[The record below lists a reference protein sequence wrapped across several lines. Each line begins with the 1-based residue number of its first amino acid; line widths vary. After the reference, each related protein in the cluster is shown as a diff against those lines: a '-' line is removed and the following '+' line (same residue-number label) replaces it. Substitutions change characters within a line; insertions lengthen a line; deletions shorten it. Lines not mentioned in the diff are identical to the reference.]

1 MTLSYIAKYADI
13 DLDSDIDIEIRGI
26 KPLHLASSGDITF
39 LHSNKYLKE
48 LQDTKASAIL
58 IESKYVEY
66 LPSGVI
72 PLITDEPYL
81 KLAYISKLFAPKLSA
96 KTYKP
101 TLGEKSDISDTT
113 RCGKDVTIGKNTQI
127 MSGCYIGDGVKIGDD
142 VLIYPNVTI
151 YHGVTVKDRVVIHSG
166 TVVGSDGYGF
176 AHTKD
181 GRHIKIY
188 QLGGV
193 VVGNDVEIGANCT
206 IDRGALGDT
215 LISDGTKI
223 DNLVQ
228 IGHNCEIGENCLIVS
243 QVGVSGSTKLGRN
256 VVMGGQSATAGHLSI
271 GDFAT
276 IAARGGVT
284 KSLEGGKVYG
294 GFPAIDIRLWK
305 RTQAAIA
312 RLLKK

>member
-26 KPLHLASSGDITF
+26 KPLHLANSGDITF

-48 LQDTKASAIL
+48 LKNTKASAIL

-66 LPSGVI
+66 LPSGIV

-81 KLAYISKLFAPKLSA
+81 KLAYISKLFAPKLNI

-101 TLGEKSDISDTT
+101 TLGKKSDISDTT
-113 RCGKDVTIGKNTQI
+113 KCGKDVTIGKNTQI
-127 MSGCYIGDGVKIGDD
+127 MSGCYIGDGVTIGDD

-151 YHGVTVKDRVVIHSG
+151 YHGVTIKDRVIIHSG

-215 LISDGTKI
+215 IISDGTKI

-243 QVGVSGSTKLGRN
+243 QVGISGSTKLGKN
-256 VVMGGQSATAGHLSI
+256 VIMGGQSATAGHLSI

-284 KSLEGGKVYG
+284 KSLEGGKIYG
-294 GFPAIDIRLWK
+294 GFPAIDIKLWK